1 MNNKLFIP
9 IYMDI
14 HYLAFFFSVIYFQPD
29 KNIYF
34 VEDHLM
40 NTLIKL
46 VPIGPVVSEEKIK
59 MYMLTDDQAAAN

>member
-1 MNNKLFIP
+1 
-9 IYMDI
+9 MDI
-14 HYLAFFFSVIYFQPD
+14 HYLALFFSVIYFQPD

-46 VPIGPVVSEEKIK
+46 VPIGPVVSKEKIK
-59 MYMLTDDQAAAN
+59 MYILTDDQAAAN